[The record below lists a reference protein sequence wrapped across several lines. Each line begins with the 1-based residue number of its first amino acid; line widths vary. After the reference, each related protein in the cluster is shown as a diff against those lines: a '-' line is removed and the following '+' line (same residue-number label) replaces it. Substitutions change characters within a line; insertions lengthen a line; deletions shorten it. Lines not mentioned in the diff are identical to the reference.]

1 MSVSCSSLTSGEL
14 AIDVEHRAD
23 ESIVCT
29 WRGRS
34 VERDPGA
41 VLSPYF
47 EQLLDSAHGR
57 RAALEM
63 RFDSLEHFNSST
75 IAALIRFI
83 QSARGRGVPLVL
95 FYDARLKW
103 QRLSFEALKVLD
115 KDDKLFQL
123 VSV

>member
-1 MSVSCSSLTSGEL
+1 MSVACSSLTSGEL
-14 AIDVEHRAD
+14 AIDVAD
-23 ESIVCT
+23 GADRSIVCT

-41 VLSPYF
+41 LLNPYF

-57 RAALEM
+57 GAALEM
-63 RFDSLEHFNSST
+63 SFSSLEHFNSST
-75 IAALIRFI
+75 IATLIRFI
-83 QSARGRGVPLVL
+83 QSARGRGVRLVL
-95 FYDARLKW
+95 RYDARLKW

-115 KDDKLFQL
+115 KNDNLFQL